1 MLTCRTIGIVLLLLF
16 LTVISNGAAYAAAL
30 PGAHTLVIDELGKG
44 LAPVDGSWQFLPGD
58 SPAWADPAFD
68 DHIWEQLTDPDRSEA

>member
-1 MLTCRTIGIVLLLLF
+1 MLTCRTIGIALLLLF

-44 LAPVDGSWQFLPGD
+44 LAPVDGSWQFHPGD

-68 DHIWEQLTDPDRSEA
+68 DQNWEQLTDPDRSEA